1 MTSTP
6 TITPTI
12 TNTPSST
19 SLGCQQIFLYPNN
32 INACDHSGSL
42 TQYETDNSLTPTR
55 FWLLNECGITPVSG
69 GNLWFSQGTGAT
81 SFQVDNG
88 GFVINTFS
96 CP

>member
-1 MTSTP
+1 
-6 TITPTI
+6 
-12 TNTPSST
+12 
-19 SLGCQQIFLYPNN
+19 
-32 INACDHSGSL
+32 L

-69 GNLWFSQGTGAT
+69 GNLWFSQGAGAT